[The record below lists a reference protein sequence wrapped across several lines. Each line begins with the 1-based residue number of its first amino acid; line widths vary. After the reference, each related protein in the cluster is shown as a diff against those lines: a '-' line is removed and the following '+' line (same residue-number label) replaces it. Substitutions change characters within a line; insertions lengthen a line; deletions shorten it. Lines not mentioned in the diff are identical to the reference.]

1 MSAVSEKINM
11 PEAWVVFS
19 GECEEMPWLRVLRPG
34 FRHCYA
40 LLNDGRHWI
49 CFEPLSGYTDIQV
62 QQLPASFDLP
72 LWLRDHGHTV
82 VRAPVMR
89 GRKEAPW
96 MPHTCV
102 EAVKRVI
109 GLHAR
114 SIITPWQL
122 YKHLSKTGTH
132 ASNIHEGEL
141 TWQAQ

>member
-1 MSAVSEKINM
+1 MRTTPGDMNV
-11 PEAWVVFS
+11 PDAWVVFS
-19 GECEEMPWLRVLRPG
+19 GQCEEMPWLRVLRPG

-49 CFEPLSGYTDIQV
+49 CFEPLSNYTDIQV
-62 QQLPASFDLP
+62 QNLPAVFDLP
-72 LWLRDHGHTV
+72 LWLKDHGHTV
-82 VRAPVMR
+82 VKARVVR
-89 GRKEAPW
+89 SRKEAPW

-122 YKHLSKTGTH
+122 YKHLSK
-132 ASNIHEGEL
+132 SSPYEGEL